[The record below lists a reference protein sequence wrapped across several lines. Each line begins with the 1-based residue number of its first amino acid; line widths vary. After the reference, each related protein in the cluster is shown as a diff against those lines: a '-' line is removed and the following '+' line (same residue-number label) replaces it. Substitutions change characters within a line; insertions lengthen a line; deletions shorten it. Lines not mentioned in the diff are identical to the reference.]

1 MHQCVKMYQYLFSS
15 LPNFIGLERIAPIS
29 GIAMFFFHSV
39 LMRHKTK
46 LAATTGFPDAVV
58 TQFAE
63 LGKVASS
70 IDVDDLSFLN
80 REVVRSLRAI
90 HLMKLRAPAGYADL
104 QKPPLP
110 PLLQLLPPHVHR

>member
-1 MHQCVKMYQYLFSS
+1 
-15 LPNFIGLERIAPIS
+15 
-29 GIAMFFFHSV
+29 
-39 LMRHKTK
+39 MRHKTK
-46 LAATTGFPDAVV
+46 LAATTGVPDTVV

-63 LGKVASS
+63 LASS

-80 REVVRSLRAI
+80 REVVRSLRAS
-90 HLMKLRAPAGYADL
+90 HLVKLRAPAGYADL